1 MSNKVLVKF
10 GAEWCQP
17 CKSLQST
24 IDSLGDEL
32 KVDEIQYIDIDV
44 DTDAAKEYGIR
55 GIPTLILFEEG
66 SEIKRTTGSLSAAA
80 LKMFVGD

>member
-1 MSNKVLVKF
+1 MSKVMVIF
-10 GAEWCQP
+10 STAWCQP
-17 CKSLQST
+17 CQALQAT